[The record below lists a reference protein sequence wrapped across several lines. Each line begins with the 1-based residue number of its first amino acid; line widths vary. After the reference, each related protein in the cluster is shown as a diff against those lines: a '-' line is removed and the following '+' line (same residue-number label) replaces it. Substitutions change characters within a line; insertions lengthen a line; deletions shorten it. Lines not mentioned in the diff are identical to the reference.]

1 MQKIVLEEIL
11 KAEKDAEAII
21 KQARDKAIEIVAVAE
36 SDYNKVVS
44 QTKEDAQLQIQNSIK
59 VAKAKAEKDFEIAV
73 KEEEAENLVFL
84 QQSSEKTDAVAE
96 KIVKS
101 LLTPEYEKE

>member
-1 MQKIVLEEIL
+1 MQKTVLEEIL

-21 KQARDKAIEIVAVAE
+21 KQARDKATEIIAAAE
-36 SDYNKVVS
+36 SDYNKVLS
-44 QTKEDAQLQIQNSIK
+44 QAKEEAQQEIQNSIK
-59 VAKAKAEKDFEIAV
+59 IAKEKAEKDFENAV
-73 KEEEAENLVFL
+73 KEENAENLVFL

-96 KIVKS
+96 KIVQS